1 MSGLINSAM
10 SGLNAAQS
18 ALMITSLNIS
28 NYTVAGYNR
37 QLLLMS
43 QAGSTQSG
51 NAWYGNGVRVDG
63 VQRQYDELISRQL
76 MEASAKNSAANSQFT
91 QISGIDNMLTMDGND
106 LSDALQQFFKNIQN
120 VVDNAEDPAARQAL
134 LSDAKSL
141 AGQIRTFQQYLDNQQ
156 ASVNNQIKDS
166 VSAINKYTSQIAAL
180 NEQIAKLSATG
191 QAPNNLL
198 DQRDQLVSELN
209 NITAVNVSMQDN
221 SMVVSLPNGL
231 TLVNGNQST
240 EMKAVPS
247 AEDPGRLIPG
257 YTDKL
262 AGDIGLPD
270 KMFTSGSLSGV
281 LAFRREDLDSVQNR
295 LGQLTVAFA
304 SQMNIVQHQGYD
316 SNGDPGTDFF
326 TMGQPETYRN
336 SNNTSDTTLD
346 AAFTDS
352 SALKASDYRV
362 SWEQGRWTVTRLSD
376 NQVLTPEVTS
386 ADGKTHLNID
396 GLDITVNGDPAEKDS
411 FLVRPL
417 AGAARGF
424 DVAITDGSQIAAA
437 AEPGGASDNRNAQAM
452 LALQD
457 SPIVGGSTLT
467 EAYGSLV
474 SFVGNETSSLEGRC
488 QTGQQVVDQLTQR
501 QQSVSG
507 VNLDEEYSL
516 LTQYQQY
523 YIANTRVLQTAGE
536 LFDAIINIRN

>member
-10 SGLNAAQS
+10 SGLSAAQS

-37 QLLLMS
+37 QTLLLS
-43 QAGSTQSG
+43 QAGSRFSG
-51 NAWYGNGVRVDG
+51 NAWYGNGVNVNG
-63 VQRQYDELISRQL
+63 VQRQYDELITRQL
-76 MEASAKNSAANSQFT
+76 MEASAKNSAAGSQFA

-106 LSDALQQFFKNIQN
+106 LSDALQEFFKNVQS
-120 VVDNAEDPAARQAL
+120 VVDNADDPAARQAL
-134 LSDAKSL
+134 LSNAKSL

-156 ASVNNQIKDS
+156 KSVNNQITDS
-166 VSAINKYTSQIAAL
+166 VNTINSYTSQIAAL
-180 NEQIAKLSATG
+180 NEQIAKLSASG

-221 SMVVSLPNGL
+221 TMVISLPNGV
-231 TLVNGNQST
+231 TLVNGNQT
-240 EMKAVPS
+240 TQMKAVPS
-247 AEDPGRLIPG
+247 AENPGRLIPG

-270 KMFTSGSLSGV
+270 KMFTSGSLSGL
-281 LAFRREDLDSVQNR
+281 LAFRRDDLDAVQNR
-295 LGQLTVAFA
+295 LGQITVAFA
-304 SQMNIVQHQGYD
+304 SEMNKVQHQGYD
-316 SNGDPGTDFF
+316 GNGDPGTDFF
-326 TMGQPETYRN
+326 TLGEPEVWRN
-336 SNNTSDTTLD
+336 NKNTSDTTMD
-346 AAFTDS
+346 VAYEDS

-362 SWEQGRWTVTRLSD
+362 TWEQGHWTVTRLSD
-376 NQVLTPEVTS
+376 NQVLTPEVS
-386 ADGKTHLNID
+386 ESDGKTHLSID
-396 GLDITVNGDPAEKDS
+396 GLDITVNGNPEEKDS

-424 DVAITDGSQIAAA
+424 DVALTDGEQIAAA

-452 LALQD
+452 LDLQD
-457 SPIVGGSTLT
+457 SAIVGGATLT
-467 EAYGSLV
+467 QAYGSLV
-474 SFVGNETSSLEGRC
+474 SFVGNETSRLQERC
-488 QTGQQVVDQLTQR
+488 ETEQKVVDQLTGR

-523 YIANTRVLQTAGE
+523 YIANTKVLQTAGT
-536 LFDAIINIRN
+536 LFDAIINISN